1 MKRVAGLAS
10 GLFLLVSAA
19 GCCHHMGGCM
29 PGAGACPPAGYG
41 AYSPGAVPVY
51 PQSGA
56 IYSPTAA
63 TVQSNYGGAA
73 VAVQPVAIQTAFVP
87 LESLPTY

>member
-1 MKRVAGLAS
+1 
-10 GLFLLVSAA
+10 
-19 GCCHHMGGCM
+19 
-29 PGAGACPPAGYG
+29 
-41 AYSPGAVPVY
+41 VY

-63 TVQSNYGGAA
+63 TVQSNYGGAP